1 MRTSSASGCA
11 STNENREVSLPYDD
25 GRRLIHPSRDQTF
38 YSSVQ
43 SFTSRFGLDLAVI
56 SVSSPLGKEQHSGKA
71 RVAFTFR
78 YESGS
83 AAPHLRP

>member
-1 MRTSSASGCA
+1 MRTSSDGGGA

-25 GRRLIHPSRDQTF
+25 GRRLIIPPATKPW